1 MKTSITG
8 HAHLLCYEAKDLI
21 VGIAFIN
28 LNLMETLFSVT
39 VEYTE
44 K

>member
-28 LNLMETLFSVT
+28 LNLMEWHIRH
-39 VEYTE
+39 YTFQRNC
-44 K
+44 